1 MNGYTAPDWE
11 ALNKTETLYDAL
23 GRVYQ
28 VIAPDGQSTFTAY
41 QEDANGTSV
50 ATLDANGHKR
60 IAASDVFG
68 RLAQVKEV
76 TGSFALTQPD
86 FSGAVYAT
94 TQYGYDGRDNLVV
107 VTDTLGNTTVIT
119 YDGYGRKT
127 AMDDPDMGAWSYA
140 YDALG
145 NLQAQTDAKG
155 QTLWFVYDVLNRL
168 TEKRAGGSTGPLLA
182 SFSYDQG
189 ANGLGRRTQATS
201 YVNVASTGSPTVVRS
216 WEYDARGRAVTETVD
231 VAAAGKSFVLNYAY
245 DAADRMTS
253 LTYPADEYG
262 ERETVATQFDDAMRP
277 VTLTSSMQAAPYAG
291 GLSYNPL
298 GQPTRTTFGNRLTR
312 WNGYYGYE
320 STALGN
326 AHFGR
331 LYQTCVVG
339 VADTGGGGQG
349 TCIGSG
355 TSGAT
360 SLFKLELGYDAI
372 GNITAWQD
380 WTPGRETTMT
390 FEYDPLDRL
399 VEVSTLDGAFTPG
412 IEEAYAYDAIGN
424 LTQKGGAAQVYG
436 APGGERPHAVVSR
449 SNGVAG
455 GGADSGI
462 FTYDANGNMT
472 VRVEVS
478 GTTVTTYTQ
487 GWTIDNRL
495 AAVTATV
502 DVDGSTVNLAVTTYL
517 YDADGNRVQKTDPDG
532 VTLYVGDAYEWYSST
547 LPVAATPPTGTL
559 VVDSDYAGLRIRRR
573 GDYGVVTFTNQTVS
587 QTAGG
592 HLSLYVGDLYQT
604 AADYWVHAPDGSLIT
619 TTSTWT
625 GVQGPDFVVDPV
637 TGAFSGLP
645 QIGTYTVTVKPRDNR
660 RGRYSLLL
668 STPVM
673 VSSTLEMRTLATAT
687 HVLTIT
693 RPAQDGLIEFTG
705 QAGRDIAVDV
715 LQADSPAEMTLY
727 RPDGSVVVPPL
738 GSLAEVMPLD
748 ASGVYTLRVNPL
760 DDATGV
766 YRLRLIVLVPV
777 AQQSVATADETACVI
792 APNAVSPGEAPNR
805 GVACWG
811 SNGCSQEHLNCGF
824 GPGPTGLL
832 GVRDVESSTASVAI
846 SLTVT
851 DTRLVT
857 GVVNVDLGDL
867 AGCALD
873 RWGRHHCWGWGWGM
887 TWGNYNIGVPAVN
900 AFHPTSG
907 LADIAHGE
915 WHVCALTR
923 RGDVFCGGN
932 NINYGMLGI
941 DNPSVLSSPELV
953 QVSSAAMVSSTV
965 GLASDYMHTCALLR
979 DAQAMCW
986 GLNGDGELGDG
997 TLTTRHAPVAVVVQ
1011 GMPGAPH
1018 GAPVDLALGERR
1030 SCALLAD
1037 GAVACWGDDSYNWLG
1052 VLTYTVTGNDAK
1064 IVTPSLVL
1072 NQYLTA
1078 TALSASDLR
1087 QCLRGVTGA
1096 VACWGDAGGFDARQ
1110 YPWPVIGFETGG
1122 AQDIAADGT
1131 ASGGLACIARSPTEG
1146 NPNGGVVCWGQNDM
1160 GQLGDGTRIDRD
1172 IPLTDTAELMLTATG
1187 AQVRTEVTAGR
1198 TAETIR
1204 LAFDG
1209 AVGEQY
1215 ALRLRCPG
1223 IPSLGPSLYVLGPD
1237 RRLVASDDTVGCKN
1251 YWNGV
1256 DLGPLTESG
1265 RYVIEVRPYQH
1276 GTGVFTASLALRIVN
1291 GGEAGVNGA
1300 RVGGPERGPA
1310 GAGRAGHVHGRAQP
1324 GGERGGGCE
1333 RYGGVDGGCDGVPAG
1348 RRNAWQRDSQ
1358 RQRPQRRGPVGLAGG
1373 GGVHDHPGAAEQR
1386 DGGVHADAIGGAD
1399 GSAGSE
1405 WRVGDPD
1412 GGAAGAGRAADVRGR
1427 SGASG
1432 QRGRGRVEWVG
1443 GCGGGGGPA

>member
-1 MNGYTAPDWE
+1 M
-11 ALNKTETLYDAL
+11 
-23 GRVYQ
+23 
-28 VIAPDGQSTFTAY
+28 
-41 QEDANGTSV
+41 
-50 ATLDANGHKR
+50 
-60 IAASDVFG
+60 
-68 RLAQVKEV
+68 
-76 TGSFALTQPD
+76 
-86 FSGAVYAT
+86 
-94 TQYGYDGRDNLVV
+94 
-107 VTDTLGNTTVIT
+107 
-119 YDGYGRKT
+119 
-127 AMDDPDMGAWSYA
+127 
-140 YDALG
+140 
-145 NLQAQTDAKG
+145 
-155 QTLWFVYDVLNRL
+155 
-168 TEKRAGGSTGPLLA
+168 
-182 SFSYDQG
+182 
-189 ANGLGRRTQATS
+189 
-201 YVNVASTGSPTVVRS
+201 
-216 WEYDARGRAVTETVD
+216 
-231 VAAAGKSFVLNYAY
+231 
-245 DAADRMTS
+245 
-253 LTYPADEYG
+253 
-262 ERETVATQFDDAMRP
+262 
-277 VTLTSSMQAAPYAG
+277 
-291 GLSYNPL
+291 
-298 GQPTRTTFGNRLTR
+298 
-312 WNGYYGYE
+312 
-320 STALGN
+320 
-326 AHFGR
+326 
-331 LYQTCVVG
+331 
-339 VADTGGGGQG
+339 
-349 TCIGSG
+349 
-355 TSGAT
+355 
-360 SLFKLELGYDAI
+360 
-372 GNITAWQD
+372 
-380 WTPGRETTMT
+380 
-390 FEYDPLDRL
+390 
-399 VEVSTLDGAFTPG
+399 
-412 IEEAYAYDAIGN
+412 
-424 LTQKGGAAQVYG
+424 
-436 APGGERPHAVVSR
+436 
-449 SNGVAG
+449 
-455 GGADSGI
+455 
-462 FTYDANGNMT
+462 
-472 VRVEVS
+472 
-478 GTTVTTYTQ
+478 
-487 GWTIDNRL
+487 
-495 AAVTATV
+495 
-502 DVDGSTVNLAVTTYL
+502 
-517 YDADGNRVQKTDPDG
+517 
-532 VTLYVGDAYEWYSST
+532 
-547 LPVAATPPTGTL
+547 
-559 VVDSDYAGLRIRRR
+559 
-573 GDYGVVTFTNQTVS
+573 
-587 QTAGG
+587 
-592 HLSLYVGDLYQT
+592 
-604 AADYWVHAPDGSLIT
+604 
-619 TTSTWT
+619 
-625 GVQGPDFVVDPV
+625 
-637 TGAFSGLP
+637 
-645 QIGTYTVTVKPRDNR
+645 
-660 RGRYSLLL
+660 
-668 STPVM
+668 
-673 VSSTLEMRTLATAT
+673 
-687 HVLTIT
+687 
-693 RPAQDGLIEFTG
+693 
-705 QAGRDIAVDV
+705 

-738 GSLAEVMPLD
+738 DSLAEVMPLD

-792 APNAVSPGEAPNR
+792 APNAVSPGGAPNR

-953 QVSSAAMVSSTV
+953 RVSSAAMVSSTV
-965 GLASDYMHTCALLR
+965 ALASDYMHTCALLR

-1011 GMPGAPH
+1011 GMPGGPH
-1018 GAPVDLALGERR
+1018 GAVVDLALGERR

-1160 GQLGDGTRIDRD
+1160 GQLGDGSRIDRD

-1237 RRLVASDDTVGCKN
+1237 RRLVTSDDTVGCKN
-1251 YWNGV
+1251 YWNGA
-1256 DLGPLTESG
+1256 DLGPLAESG

-1291 GGEAGVNGA
+1291 GGEAGVNVDGGSVVLNVGQLGQVGQVTFTGGLSQVVSVGVDASGTGVSTAGVTVYRPDGGTHGSGTASGNARSDVDLSALPAEGVYTITLAPQNSGTGVYTLTVSAALTGA
-1300 RVGGPERGPA
+1300 LEVNGASVTRTVARLGQDVRLTFEAAAEQVVSVGVGGSNGSAGAAVEVVQPDGETLDSVNLTSGGQVDLDLPALESGGTYGVRVDASTTSQAGTGTYSVTVSTPVTGELELDGASLVKTVGKLGQDVRLTFEGSAGQLVNLGLQGVKSAMVYLLQPDGTTLNTLSLMTNGKQDIDPA
-1310 GAGRAGHVHGRAQP
+1310 GLPESGTYTVRIDPGSNGMGPYTSTLSTPATSTVELVVNGGASPVGVTRAGQDGRLPFSAEAGQQLTLTTVTPSGKAADVVCVRAGRDDAEERVCERDEQAGAAGVDSQRGVHGAGGPDQQRHGHVHIDAD
-1324 GGERGGGCE
+1324 
-1333 RYGGVDGGCDGVPAG
+1333 DGGDGACSGASTAG
-1348 RRNAWQRDSQ
+1348 IDG
-1358 RQRPQRRGPVGLAGG
+1358 RGRGRSEGEGEGAG
-1373 GGVHDHPGAAEQR
+1373 E
-1386 DGGVHADAIGGAD
+1386 
-1399 GSAGSE
+1399 
-1405 WRVGDPD
+1405 
-1412 GGAAGAGRAADVRGR
+1412 GGAASAGRAAGGADLGAAGGGVGGRGGGAGQPGRGDQALPVRRATGGRAPGRQRGVLPVRRSAGLLPAWWWTGRGGR
-1427 SGASG
+1427 SARCATRRGARCAGGGSWTD
-1432 QRGRGRVEWVG
+1432 RATPTACSRVSWPRTASTSG
-1443 GCGGGGGPA
+1443 GCTTTARVSTAPGSVGSSPLIPSCLSRAIRKASIGSVTCSGIR